1 MKFEFGEKMESRVV
15 SMKPVALYEVK
26 EVLKGRKT
34 DKELNY
40 EQEQTMKF
48 VEKFAKLTEKQTTDL
63 LEGLLEIS
71 FLKDLELLRFEI
83 ANVVPTRVEQLQLML
98 PKGVAPSEDELK
110 SVIELTKKFEEKLE

>member
-1 MKFEFGEKMESRVV
+1 MNDMESRVV

-26 EVLKGRKT
+26 EILKGRKT

-48 VEKFAKLTEKQTTDL
+48 VEKFAKLTEKQSVDL
-63 LEGLLEIS
+63 LKELVEIP

-83 ANVVPTRVEQLQLML
+83 ANVVPVRVEQLQLML
-98 PKGVAPSEDELK
+98 PKGIAPSEEELK